1 MESRNEYY
9 TTQRI
14 GNTLFKVRLKFASDA
29 HETMEDKII
38 RMIRNEVLEKPQNY
52 QQEDHRY
59 YATEGRIRAV
69 PDHASAVRLHER
81 S

>member
-14 GNTLFKVRLKFASDA
+14 GNTLFKVRLKFAPDA

-38 RMIRNEVLEKPQNY
+38 HMIRNEVLEKPQNY
-52 QQEDHRY
+52 
-59 YATEGRIRAV
+59 ANV
-69 PDHASAVRLHER
+69 PRNRQFGNRRNRRQPIIHVA
-81 S
+81 

>member
-1 MESRNEYY
+1 MESRNDFY

-14 GNTLFKVRLKFASDA
+14 GNTLFKVRLKFAPDA

-52 QQEDHRY
+52 
-59 YATEGRIRAV
+59 AAMTV
-69 PDHASAVRLHER
+69 PQTSPQSER
-81 S
+81 SA

>member
-1 MESRNEYY
+1 MESRNDFY

-14 GNTLFKVRLKFASDA
+14 GNTLFKVRLKFDPDA

-52 QQEDHRY
+52 
-59 YATEGRIRAV
+59 ATMTV
-69 PDHASAVRLHER
+69 PQTSPQSER
-81 S
+81 SA

>member
-1 MESRNEYY
+1 MESRNDFY

-14 GNTLFKVRLKFASDA
+14 GNTLFKVRLKFAPDA

-52 QQEDHRY
+52 V
-59 YATEGRIRAV
+59 TMTV
-69 PDHASAVRLHER
+69 PQTSPQSER
-81 S
+81 SA